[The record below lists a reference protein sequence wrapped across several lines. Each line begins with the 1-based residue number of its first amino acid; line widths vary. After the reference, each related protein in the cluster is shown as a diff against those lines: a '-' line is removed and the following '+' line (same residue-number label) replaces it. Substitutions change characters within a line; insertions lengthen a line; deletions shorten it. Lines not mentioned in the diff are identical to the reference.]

1 MRPRFIS
8 LGRTAW
14 ARAELLLTSGCYE
27 TRLSCSIVIFAVTP
41 PLPITLQSPT
51 TSLSAT
57 FAASK
62 DHICDHPLLRLR
74 PPGLV
79 PSYNRRDGLESDSRA
94 VESDQALCELPCH
107 GRVAQ
112 TNVCSICTR
121 SVICGADV
129 RPQEIPG
136 TDDDDN
142 RVQFGSNPSTGESR
156 YPLELTIEDCG

>member
-14 ARAELLLTSGCYE
+14 ARAELLLTSGYYE
-27 TRLSCSIVIFAVTP
+27 TRLYSESRESLYLSTLSSTSPPP
-41 PLPITLQSPT
+41 PLTHQSPA
-51 TSLSAT
+51 TSLSAI

-62 DHICDHPLLRLR
+62 DSFCDHPLLRLR

-79 PSYNRRDGLESDSRA
+79 PSYSRRDGVESDSRA

-112 TNVCSICTR
+112 TNVCSICTKN
-121 SVICGADV
+121 VICGADV
-129 RPQEIPG
+129 SLKRFLVLTAMITG
-136 TDDDDN
+136 CN
-142 RVQFGSNPSTGESR
+142 SAAILRRVSQDI
-156 YPLELTIEDCG
+156 LWD